1 METRELFDLLEKLY
15 KTSVLGLSRLARA
28 LNISYNK
35 LYVFI
40 NSLRRLGFEIVP
52 CINLRF
58 VKLGVMIV
66 LSDKPIIDD
75 CKPLF
80 PKGHF
85 VLLMVPLDIG
95 YKDLRSIIGPSVS
108 SLKVYFIEEAQLPKP
123 MLAKYNVD
131 SSFEILKKER
141 VWRLLLETIERIDRM
156 QIEHAT
162 YSNIVYSERYK
173 VSKIDLK
180 IMNELVKD
188 PFISSKKLAEKLG
201 ISVGK
206 LRRRMVIRIE
216 PLMKGYRVLWA
227 PYYRLF
233 NAILFNV
240 FRVKSISS
248 RILYE
253 ILSEFPLSV
262 LTAYNSNENIIV
274 NALLV
279 DSLTYDYT
287 RKYLRIAEREYG
299 VEIID
304 SWGYLYSGLE
314 KQVIPCRAL
323 VEYDKRSKR
332 FRLKMPPTRTTGT
345 EL

>member
-52 CINLRF
+52 CMNLRF
-58 VKLGVMIV
+58 IKLGIMVV
-66 LSDKPIIDD
+66 LSDKPIVDD

-80 PKGHF
+80 PKGYF
-85 VLLMVPLDIG
+85 ALLLVPLDIE
-95 YKDLRSIIGPSVS
+95 YKDMRSIIGSSVS
-108 SLKVYFIEEAQLPKP
+108 SLKVYLIEEAQLSKP
-123 MLAKYNVD
+123 MLARYNVD
-131 SSFEILKKER
+131 SSFETLRKEE
-141 VWRLLLETIERIDRM
+141 VWRSILETIDKINKKE
-156 QIEHAT
+156 IEHVD
-162 YSNIVYSERYK
+162 YSNIKYGERYRI
-173 VSKIDLK
+173 SKIDLR

-188 PFISSKKLAEKLG
+188 PFISSKKLAEKLS

-206 LRRRMVIRIE
+206 LRRRMVMRIE

-233 NAILFNV
+233 NAVLFNV
-240 FRVKSISS
+240 LRVKSIPS

-253 ILSEFPLSV
+253 ILSEFPLSI
-262 LTAYNSNENIIV
+262 LTAYNSSEDIIV

-279 DSLTYDYT
+279 DSLTYDYA
-287 RKYLRIAEREYG
+287 RKYFRIAEREYDI
-299 VEIID
+299 EITD
-304 SWGYLYSGLE
+304 SWGYLYSGIE
-314 KQVIPCRAL
+314 KHVIPCRAL

-332 FRLKMPPTRTTGT
+332 FRLKMPSTKTTNTG
-345 EL
+345 L

>member
-15 KTSVLGLSRLARA
+15 NTSVLGLSRLARA

-52 CINLRF
+52 CMNLRF
-58 VKLGVMIV
+58 IKLGIMII
-66 LSDKPIIDD
+66 LSDRPIIYD

-80 PKGHF
+80 PKGYF
-85 VLLMVPLDIG
+85 TLLMIPLDIE
-95 YKDLRSIIGPSVS
+95 YKNMKSIIGS
-108 SLKVYFIEEAQLPKP
+108 STNPLKDYLIEEAQLPKP
-123 MLAKYNVD
+123 MLARYNVD
-131 SSFEILKKER
+131 SSFETLKREEI
-141 VWRLLLETIERIDRM
+141 WRRLLETIEKINKREIK
-156 QIEHAT
+156 HAV
-162 YSNIVYSERYK
+162 YSNTVYSEKYRI
-173 VSKIDLK
+173 SKIDLK

-206 LRRRMVIRIE
+206 LRRRMVMRIE

-233 NAILFNV
+233 NAVLFNV
-240 FRVKSISS
+240 FKVKSIPS

-262 LTAYNSNENIIV
+262 LTAYNSSEDMIV

-279 DSLTYDYT
+279 DSLTYGYAG
-287 RKYLRIAEREYG
+287 KYFRIIEREYG
-299 VEIID
+299 IEIID
-304 SWGYLYSGLE
+304 SWGYLYSGVE
-314 KQVIPCRAL
+314 KQVIPCKVL

-332 FRLKMPPTRTTGT
+332 FRLKMPSTNVTST
-345 EL
+345 